1 LKARGFSGLL
11 SGMTVEQLAREIGAE
26 LAGDGSPTVL
36 SAATLEDA
44 QPGQIGF
51 LANAKYTRQLE
62 ATRASAVIVATSVS
76 HPRITLL
83 KSADPYFAFRKAVI
97 LLHGFRRH
105 PFAGIHPGAHVDPG
119 ATVGEG
125 SIVYPGAYVGP
136 RSRVGRNCILYPNAV
151 IYDGC
156 VIGDR
161 VIIHAG
167 AAIGADGYGFAT
179 HQGEHHKIPQVGNVI
194 IEDDV
199 EIGACCSIE
208 RAALGST
215 IIGRGTKIDQLVVI
229 GHGVRVGPHCL
240 LVAQTGIAGSATL
253 GHHVT
258 LAGQTG
264 VSGHLKIGNNVTVG
278 AQSGVISDIDDQ
290 ATLVGSP
297 AMPVSHARRVYM
309 HFTQLP
315 DLVERIKSLE
325 QQVEELSS
333 NDAAG
338 DSEIV

>member
-1 LKARGFSGLL
+1 
-11 SGMTVEQLAREIGAE
+11 MTLEELAKEIGAE
-26 LAGDGSPTVL
+26 LVGDGAAAVRSV
-36 SAATLEDA
+36 ATLEDA

-51 LANAKYTRQLE
+51 LANAKYIRQLE
-62 ATRASAVIVATSVS
+62 STRASAVIVAPSVTSERV
-76 HPRITLL
+76 TLL
-83 KSADPYFAFRKAVI
+83 KAADPYFAFRKAVI

-105 PFAGIHPGAHVDPG
+105 PFMGIHPAAHVDPG
-119 ATVGEG
+119 AMVGEG
-125 SIVYPGAYVGP
+125 SIVYPGVYIGP
-136 RSRVGRNCILYPNAV
+136 RARVGRDCIVYPNAV
-151 IYDGC
+151 IYDDSI
-156 VIGDR
+156 IGDR

-179 HQGEHHKIPQVGNVI
+179 HAGEHHKIPQVGNVI
-194 IEDDV
+194 VEDDV
-199 EIGACCSIE
+199 EIGAGCSIE

-215 IIGRGTKIDQLVVI
+215 VIGRGTKIDQLVVV

-264 VSGHLKIGNNVTVG
+264 VSGHLKIGNNVTIG

-309 HFTQLP
+309 YFTQLP

-333 NDAAG
+333 NDGTG

>member
-1 LKARGFSGLL
+1 
-11 SGMTVEQLAREIGAE
+11 MTVQELAKEIGAE

-36 SAATLEDA
+36 AAATLEDA
-44 QPGQIGF
+44 QPGQISF
-51 LANAKYTRQLE
+51 LANAKYIRQIE
-62 ATRASAVIVATSVS
+62 TTQASAVIVAPSV
-76 HPRITLL
+76 RNDRVTLL
-83 KSADPYFAFRKAVI
+83 KSADPYFAFQQAVV

-105 PFAGIHPGAHVDPG
+105 PFVGVHPAAHVDPT
-119 ATVGEG
+119 AAVGVG
-125 SIVYPGAYVGP
+125 TIVYPGVYIGP
-136 RSRVGRNCILYPNAV
+136 RARVGCDCILYPNAV
-151 IYDGC
+151 VYDDC

-179 HQGEHHKIPQVGNVI
+179 HQGEHYKIPQVGNVI

-215 IIGRGTKIDQLVVI
+215 IIGRGTKIDQLVVV

-264 VSGHLKIGNNVTVG
+264 VSGHLRIGNNVTVG
-278 AQSGVISDIDDQ
+278 GQSGVISDIDDQ

-315 DLVERIKSLE
+315 DLVERVKALE

-333 NDAAG
+333 NDE
-338 DSEIV
+338 SEDPEVV